1 MFYGLSEITL
11 FIKGVEN
18 LVDTVQS
25 SNLLLIHVHYFIGAV
40 TRYYETKRQQFLDS
54 LPHRKD
60 AAEKRVLERKL
71 TSRRRRVSISCFC
84 LFTPLLNNVV
94 ITKCLGQVV

>member
-1 MFYGLSEITL
+1 MFYRLSEITL

-40 TRYYETKRQQFLDS
+40 TRYYETRGSNFLIVCHTEKMQQRSVF
-54 LPHRKD
+54 
-60 AAEKRVLERKL
+60 
-71 TSRRRRVSISCFC
+71 
-84 LFTPLLNNVV
+84 
-94 ITKCLGQVV
+94 